1 MPMVRVINAGSLLL
15 ALTLGFPLLI
25 CGCGGADQTTGT
37 HVTEPSPE
45 VLKKGQEMRKK
56 SMESG
61 DYGKIPA
68 KKPR

>member
-37 HVTEPSPE
+37 QVEQPSPE

-56 SMESG
+56 SMETG
-61 DYGKIPA
+61 NYGKQPT
-68 KKPR
+68 KTPR